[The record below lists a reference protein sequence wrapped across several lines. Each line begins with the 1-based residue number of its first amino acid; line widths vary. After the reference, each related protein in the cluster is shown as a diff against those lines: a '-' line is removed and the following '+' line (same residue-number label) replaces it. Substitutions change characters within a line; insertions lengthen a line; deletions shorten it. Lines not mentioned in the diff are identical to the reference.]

1 MIDQIQNIA
10 VDQLRTIATAWGFVG
25 TFIASLAG
33 PVAVQRLKP
42 YFGDSVIGKRNT
54 KRRRLT
60 LSSAAA
66 LITFAVS
73 LWALSQQYT
82 NSGGIM
88 LVAILTAVF
97 QVTIVELLFAYVDK
111 KGGESGKWK
120 AHLYTPDQDDTIKV
134 KEDDTVRRN

>member
-1 MIDQIQNIA
+1 MIDQIQTIA

-60 LSSAAA
+60 LSTAAA
-66 LITFAVS
+66 AIDIGNVLTF
-73 LWALSQQYT
+73 LYFLLCFALA
-82 NSGGIM
+82 GFALM
-88 LVAILTAVF
+88 AAFWLVAIWVYWQEYRESRKAKKLT
-97 QVTIVELLFAYVDK
+97 QQEYIDLLD
-111 KGGESGKWK
+111 GDS
-120 AHLYTPDQDDTIKV
+120 
-134 KEDDTVRRN
+134 